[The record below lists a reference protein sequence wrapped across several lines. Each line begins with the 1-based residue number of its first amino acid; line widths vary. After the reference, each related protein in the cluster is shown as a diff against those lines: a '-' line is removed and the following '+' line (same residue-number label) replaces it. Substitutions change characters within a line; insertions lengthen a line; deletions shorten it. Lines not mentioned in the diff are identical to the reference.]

1 MHIYEKL
8 ECIEWFL
15 FWLDPD
21 LNCRISLI
29 RGPNLPLFSSVH
41 LYIIFKKSG
50 ISLSF
55 RVIPCQV
62 NHYGLHVTDFAEI
75 LHTIRDM
82 KKIPEPEDERSDL
95 KLKKNFEAISKN
107 KKVGAIW
114 NIEAV
119 LEISKTFWSHNS
131 GLGGRGTL
139 IQDFFHISSCMQ
151 NFSKICDMPS
161 IDDWLDMEWPFST
174 SP

>member
-1 MHIYEKL
+1 MWICHAILFGRELLRRGKKNLTHIQIYQKL

-15 FWLDPD
+15 LWLDPD

-50 ISLSF
+50 ISFSF
-55 RVIPCQV
+55 SVIPCQV

-75 LHTIRDM
+75 LHTIRDV

-95 KLKKNFEAISKN
+95 KLKKNFGAISKN
-107 KKVGAIW
+107 KKK
-114 NIEAV
+114 
-119 LEISKTFWSHNS
+119 LYPFEI
-131 GLGGRGTL
+131 
-139 IQDFFHISSCMQ
+139 
-151 NFSKICDMPS
+151 
-161 IDDWLDMEWPFST
+161 
-174 SP
+174 